1 MPNKHVP
8 LRMCM
13 ACNEMKDKKELI
25 RLVKTKKDNGIIE
38 INLDSTFK
46 APGRGAYLCKNLDCL
61 KKVRKSRRI
70 DRVFSHK
77 VPDELYDQ
85 LEEAIGLGTDKQ
97 E

>member
-25 RLVKTKKDNGIIE
+25 RLVKTKKDDGSIE
-38 INLDSTFK
+38 ISLDSTFK
-46 APGRGAYLCKNLDCL
+46 ASGRGAYLCKSLDCL
-61 KKVRKSRRI
+61 KKIRKSRRI

-77 VPDELYDQ
+77 VPDEIYDQ
-85 LEEAIGLGTDKQ
+85 LEEAITLGCEQK
-97 E
+97 